1 MGRILALLYGL
12 AAYLFFL
19 VTFLYAMGFVI
30 GIAVPKT
37 IDTGPAAPVAEA
49 MAVDLTLLALF
60 AVQHSVMARA
70 AFKQWLTRI
79 VPQAIERSTYVLL
92 ATLALA
98 LLLWQWRPIPFV
110 VWQATN
116 PVLAN
121 VLIGV
126 GLLGWLIAVVSTFL
140 IDHFELFG
148 LRQIGINLAG
158 GKVLAPQFKTPA
170 LYRIVRHPLYF
181 GFLLA
186 FWSAPLMTAGHLL
199 FAAGMT
205 VYIFIGTLFEERDL
219 IRQFGE
225 DYRRYRKRV
234 AMLIPLRWGM

>member
-12 AAYLFFL
+12 ATYLFFL
-19 VTFLYAMGFVI
+19 ATFLYAMGFVI

-37 IDTGPAAPVAEA
+37 IDTGPAVPVAEA
-49 MAVDLTLLALF
+49 IAVDLALLALF

-70 AFKQWLTRI
+70 AFKKWWTRI
-79 VPQAIERSTYVLL
+79 VPEAIERSTYVLL

-121 VLIGV
+121 VLMGV

-148 LRQIGINLAG
+148 LRQIGIDLAG
-158 GKVLAPQFKTPA
+158 RKISAPRFKTPA
-170 LYRIVRHPLYF
+170 LYKIVRHPLYF

-205 VYIFIGTLFEERDL
+205 VYIFVGTLLEERDL

-234 AMLIPLRWGM
+234 AMLIPMRWGM